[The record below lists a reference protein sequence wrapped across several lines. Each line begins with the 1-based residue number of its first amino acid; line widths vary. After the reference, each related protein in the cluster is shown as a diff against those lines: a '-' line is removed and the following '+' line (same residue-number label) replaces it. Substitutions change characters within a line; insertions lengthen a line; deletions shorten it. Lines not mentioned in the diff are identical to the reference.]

1 MSDRTGGSAG
11 ASILLI
17 ENHDLLRAATAL
29 GLHRAGF
36 VVHSAAGVVEG
47 LRLLGAHPE
56 IAVAVLEI
64 ELGPGGPNGFA
75 FVAAALL
82 TRPNL
87 GFVLLTGRADMLV
100 GRTAR
105 PREVHLVKPC
115 PLPRVAAA
123 IRALLPRDDHDLTD
137 AAQ

>member
-1 MSDRTGGSAG
+1 MSDRTSGAGGA
-11 ASILLI
+11 AILLI

-29 GLHRAGF
+29 GLQRAGF
-36 VVHSAAGVVEG
+36 VVFGAANVIEA

-56 IAVAVLEI
+56 IEVAVLEI
-64 ELGPGGPNGFA
+64 ELGDGGPNGYA

-82 TRPNL
+82 SRPEL

-100 GRTAR
+100 GRTIR
-105 PREVHLVKPC
+105 LRDLHLVKPC
-115 PLPRVAAA
+115 PLPRVGAA
-123 IRALLPRDDHDLTD
+123 IRGLLPQDDRDLHD